1 MIVSPHSHVHVY
13 AAEVWALSI
22 VSREIYCRPVP
33 NQKRYDSQL
42 CHAARRCWV
51 SQMAEWEWLSME
63 AVEADEVEI
72 IVSMLVDNGEM
83 SSASTVLPPSLLNPL
98 PPLSSLRLGASEDE
112 GLHTIGRFRP
122 FSPSETGTGR
132 ASTQISPTALLP
144 SRAAL

>member
-1 MIVSPHSHVHVY
+1 
-13 AAEVWALSI
+13 
-22 VSREIYCRPVP
+22 
-33 NQKRYDSQL
+33 
-42 CHAARRCWV
+42 
-51 SQMAEWEWLSME
+51 MAEWEWLSME
-63 AVEADEVEI
+63 AVEADEVEIIVSMLVDNGEMSSASTVLPPSLLNPLPPLSSIRQVKI